1 MAITLELSSP
11 ELNKD
16 DLQEQMRQLCLALHE
31 EGFAASLP
39 EGEAEAGHKG
49 IELGAI
55 LIAGLGSSVLS
66 AFVGVLS
73 AYLQRAKAVTV
84 KIQKD
89 GKTIEVTANNVAEVE
104 SLLEKY
110 SKEEQ

>member
-11 ELNKD
+11 EFDKD
-16 DLQEQMRQLCLALHE
+16 DLQEQMRQLCLELHD
-31 EGFAASLP
+31 EGFAASWP
-39 EGEAEAGHKG
+39 EGEAQAGHKG

-55 LIAGLGSSVLS
+55 LIAGVPVVSALVAVLT
-66 AFVGVLS
+66 
-73 AYLQRAKAVTV
+73 AYVQRAKAVTV

-104 SLLEKY
+104 SLLDKY
-110 SKEEQ
+110 SKEG